1 VSFSQGEAGKQV
13 LLQVQGICKAFG
25 ATSVLRSID
34 LQISDSEFVCLLGA
48 SGCGKTSLLRII
60 CGIESPDAGRLIYR
74 GNDITASDAAQRRFG
89 IVFQSYALFPNLTAL
104 DNVAYGLS
112 GTSRAHQ
119 NSRAQEMLDLVG
131 LSALARRYP
140 AQLSGGQQQR
150 VALARALAPR
160 PSLLLLDEPLSA
172 LDAQVRQNLRGELK
186 RIQRELKMPV
196 VMVTHDQQEAMEL
209 ADRIILMNQGQIE
222 QSGTPRELYSRPK
235 SDHVARFT
243 GRANIWPAQLES
255 MEGAVQ
261 AFRVGQA
268 RVHMAS
274 DPSHP
279 LVSREALKIFIRPE
293 SVQVDRYVR
302 AHSDSGRVNQ
312 YNAVVDDIVYS
323 GATQTLRLQ
332 VPSLDTVVNAERIGA
347 STQEDAYYIGQA
359 CSIVLP
365 SEHLRVLT
373 Q

>member
-1 VSFSQGEAGKQV
+1 M
-13 LLQVQGICKAFG
+13 LLQVRGICKSFG

-34 LQISDSEFVCLLGA
+34 LHVKEAEFVCLLGA

-60 CGIESPDAGRLIYR
+60 SGIESPDAGRLIYC
-74 GNDITASDAAQRRFG
+74 GKDITSWNAAQRRFG
-89 IVFQSYALFPNLTAL
+89 IVFQSYALFPNLSAL
-104 DNVAYGLS
+104 DNISYGLS
-112 GTSRAHQ
+112 GMSRSHQKARAH
-119 NSRAQEMLDLVG
+119 EMLDLVG
-131 LSALARRYP
+131 LSSLAGRYP

-150 VALARALAPR
+150 IALARALAPN

-222 QSGTPRELYSRPK
+222 QSGTPRELYSQPK
-235 SDHVARFT
+235 SDHAARFT
-243 GRANIWPAQLES
+243 GRTNIWPAQREDMDGSALQS
-255 MEGAVQ
+255 
-261 AFRVGQA
+261 FRVGQG
-268 RVHMAS
+268 RVQMPQGAAN
-274 DPSHP
+274 P
-279 LVSREALKIFIRPE
+279 LVSSDSLKIFIRPE
-293 SVQVDRYVR
+293 CVQVDRYVR
-302 AHSDSGRVNQ
+302 AHSNSGRINQ

-332 VPSLDTVVNAERIGA
+332 VPSLDMAVNAERIAA

-365 SEHLRVLT
+365 AEHLRVLT